1 MTPVTSD
8 YSVGQVAD
16 LARVSVRTLHH
27 YDQVGLLSPSTRTAA
42 GHRRYTA
49 SDLQR
54 LRTILFYREL
64 DFGLDEIAEMLAGPG
79 AATDDHLRRQHRLLR
94 ERRDR
99 DARLLAALEKEM
111 ESREM
116 GIALSP
122 EEQFEIFGTSKFG
135 DEYADEAKER
145 WGDTESWRES
155 QRRAASYTKDDWV
168 RIKAETDANV
178 AGFVAAIEAGE
189 PADGEHARQL
199 AEEHRLQI
207 CRWFYECG
215 HEMHACIGELYVSD
229 PKWIAEW
236 EGTAPGFSQYVRD
249 AIVANAAAH
258 AG

>member
-1 MTPVTSD
+1 MTGD

-16 LARVSVRTLHH
+16 LAHVSVRTLHH
-27 YDQVGLLSPSTRTAA
+27 YDEVGLLSPSSRTAA

-49 SDLQR
+49 GDLQR

-64 DFGLDEIAEMLAGPG
+64 EFGLDEIAAMLVDPG
-79 AATDDHLRRQHRLLR
+79 DSVDDHLRNQHRLLR

-122 EEQFEIFGTSKFG
+122 EEQFEIFGTTKFG

-145 WGDTESWRES
+145 WGDTEAWRES
-155 QRRAASYTKDDWV
+155 QRRAATYTKDDWV
-168 RIKAETDANV
+168 AIKAETDANV
-178 AGFVAAIEAGE
+178 AGFVAAISAGE
-189 PADGEHARQL
+189 PADGERARQL
-199 AEEHRLQI
+199 AEDHRQQI
-207 CRWFYECG
+207 CRWFYDCSPD
-215 HEMHACIGELYVSD
+215 MHAGIGELYVSD
-229 PKWIAEW
+229 PRWIAEW

-249 AIVANAAAH
+249 AIVANAASR